1 MVRPSRNTRA
11 NFPEKKRCY
20 GRIVGSSESETEN
33 ENNKEQ
39 RDITRS
45 PITSTSVAS
54 MTSSP
59 MSALS
64 PKKEDN
70 LTMEFSSLK
79 MYTSPDKTKEKDIK
93 IKQGPLSSKVK
104 RVPLVQL
111 SSLSQNSPIQ
121 KLSSISPAKLG
132 LSNQLILSE
141 QAVNDSKQIERLMIS
156 QLVLTNFK
164 SYAGRQCIGPFH
176 PSFSSIVGPN
186 GSGKSNVIDA
196 LLFVFGFRASQMRQ
210 SKISALIHKSLAYS
224 DLDFCSVE
232 IYFEEIQEI
241 ENSNSSS
248 VSYIIKPES
257 RMVISRKAFKNNT
270 SKYMVNDRESSY
282 TEITKLLKE
291 KGVDLDHKRF
301 LILQGEVES
310 IAQMKPKAPN
320 DHEDGLLEYL
330 EDIIGTSNYK
340 KRIEETSIKLDR
352 LNELCEER
360 LNRVSVVKKEKD
372 NLESRKEIVLSYI
385 RDDNILTMKQSK
397 LYQAY
402 IFECDANIE
411 ATKEHIKKLREIID
425 ADEFMYK
432 ENSKKIKE
440 LEKQHEKILKE
451 HENLEI
457 DLLNAQKEFTKY
469 DQENIK
475 LQEKQKHLLQK
486 QKKNNTLIQTNS
498 HSYLEA
504 VRSIENCANQITSCE
519 KEIFE
524 LTNRLQLETKE
535 LEKIRYELK
544 DKTHDISDQLEI
556 KQKKLDPWIEQINNR
571 QSKIDVINSEIKI
584 LVDKENR
591 SVQEIH
597 NIQKRIR
604 TIEEEETIAKETI
617 QQCRIDK
624 ENKERELLY
633 AKEEYE
639 KMKEEEKRFKEKL
652 SQCHQKED
660 EARASYSEFRN
671 HNSVL
676 DGLMKLKESGRID
689 GFYGRLGSLGTI
701 PDKYDIAI
709 STACSSLNHMVV
721 ETVEAGQQ
729 CLEYLRENNLG
740 RAVFIILNRLPSRS
754 MSPIETPENVPRLF
768 DLITPKEKKFSPA
781 FFNALQNTLVVD
793 DLLQANRIAYGK
805 KRWRVVTLDGQLID
819 KSGTMTGGGNKVLRG
834 GMSSKLESNVSISS
848 ITKYEQER
856 KVIEKAYQTF
866 SSKYIQLQSKIN
878 NIAKEIPEL
887 DVKISILSLELS
899 TYHNN
904 ILDAKKTLKEVS
916 SLYEISPVE
925 IKKKK
930 ELENEVASLE
940 KENVMT
946 RKNMVGIEQE
956 IKQLQDRIMEIG
968 GIRLRTQKAKV
979 DNIQDQLNTIHDSI
993 ANADVL
999 KIKKEKDKVR
1009 FEKAISDSKNE
1020 LQVIETQV
1028 FDVKSNITKKTKL
1041 IDTLRSKI
1049 EKIQQEINDKAD
1061 ELLEIKSRQNEEM
1074 KVNNAARAKEI
1085 ETKNKLEEYNKVL
1098 LDNEKKSKHWKD
1110 KLNGLKL
1117 QNISDTLE
1125 DNEPLELQVF
1135 SKEELKNINQEKLK
1149 SEILVLEEKTQNIKI
1164 EFGVL
1169 EEYRKREQEYKAR
1182 SEDLENIVNER
1193 NSVCS
1198 YLNELKQTRL
1208 NEFMLGFNLI
1218 SLKLKEMYQ
1227 MITMGGNAELELVD
1241 SLDPFSE
1248 GILFSVMPPKKSW
1261 KNISNLSGGEKTLSS
1276 LALVFA
1282 LHHYKPTPLYVMDE
1296 IDAALDFRNVSIVAN
1311 YIKDRTKN
1319 AQFIVISLRNN
1330 MFELAARLIGIYKTE
1345 NMTKTITMENIL

>member
-1 MVRPSRNTRA
+1 MVRPSRSTRA
-11 NFPEKKRCY
+11 NFSEKKRCH
-20 GRIVGSSESETEN
+20 GRIITSSESEAEN
-33 ENNKEQ
+33 ERNKEEKEA
-39 RDITRS
+39 TRS
-45 PITSTSVAS
+45 PITCIS
-54 MTSSP
+54 MGSMNPSS

-64 PKKEDN
+64 PKKEEN

-79 MYTSPDKTKEKDIK
+79 VYTSPDKTKEKDIK
-93 IKQGPLSSKVK
+93 MVEKLPLSKVE
-104 RVPLVQL
+104 RAPLVQL
-111 SSLSQNSPIQ
+111 SSLGHNSPIRR
-121 KLSSISPAKLG
+121 LSSITPAKLG
-132 LSNQLILSE
+132 IFNQLISSE
-141 QAVNDSKQIERLMIS
+141 RGVNDSKQTERLMIS

-210 SKISALIHKSLAYS
+210 SKISALIHKSLAYP

-241 ENSNSSS
+241 ENSNSSP
-248 VSYIIKPES
+248 VSYVIKPES

-270 SKYMVNDRESSY
+270 SKYMVNNRESSY
-282 TEITKLLKE
+282 TEITKLLRE

-340 KRIEETSIKLDR
+340 KRIEETSIKLDQ

-372 NLESRKEIVLSYI
+372 NLEARKETVLSYI
-385 RDDNILTMKQSK
+385 KDENTLTMKQSK

-402 IFECDANIE
+402 IFECDTNIE
-411 ATKEHIKKLREIID
+411 TTKEHIRKLREIID

-457 DLLNAQKEFTKY
+457 DLSNVQKEFTKY

-498 HSYLEA
+498 HSYSEA
-504 VRSIENCANQITSCE
+504 IGSIENYTNQIASYE
-519 KEIFE
+519 KEISE

-535 LEKIRYELK
+535 LEKIRYNLK
-544 DKTHDISDQLEI
+544 DKTHDISDQLEV
-556 KQKKLDPWIEQINNR
+556 KQKKLNPWIEQINDR
-571 QSKIDVINSEIKI
+571 QSRIDVIHSEIKI
-584 LVDKENR
+584 LADKEDR

-597 NIQKRIR
+597 NIQKRIL
-604 TIEEEETIAKETI
+604 TIEEEETAAKKTI
-617 QQCRIDK
+617 QQCQIDK
-624 ENKERELLY
+624 ENKEKELLY

-639 KMKEEEKRFKEKL
+639 KMKGEEKRFKEKL
-652 SQCHQKED
+652 SQCYQKEG
-660 EARASYSEFRN
+660 EARASYSNFRN

-676 DGLMKLKESGRID
+676 SGLMKLKESGRID

-709 STACSSLNHMVV
+709 STACPSLNHMVV

-754 MSPIETPENVPRLF
+754 MGPIETPENVPRLF

-793 DLLQANRIAYGK
+793 DLQQANRIAYGK
-805 KRWRVVTLDGQLID
+805 KRWRVVTLDGQLINR
-819 KSGTMTGGGNKVLRG
+819 SGTMTGGGNKVLRG

-856 KVIEKAYQTF
+856 KVIEEAYQTF
-866 SSKYIQLQSKIN
+866 NSKFMQLQTKIN
-878 NIAKEIPEL
+878 DIAKEIPEL
-887 DVKISILSLELS
+887 DLKISILSLELS

-904 ILDAKKTLKEVS
+904 IIDAKKTLKEVS
-916 SLYEISPVE
+916 SLYEMSPAE
-925 IKKKK
+925 LKKKK
-930 ELENEVASLE
+930 ELENEAAFLE
-940 KENVMT
+940 KENAMT

-968 GIRLRTQKAKV
+968 GIRLRSQKTKV
-979 DNIQDQLNTIHDSI
+979 DNIQDQLNTIHESI

-999 KIKKEKDKVR
+999 KIKKEKDKLR

-1028 FDVKSNITKKTKL
+1028 SDVKSNIAKKTKL

-1061 ELLEIKSRQNEEM
+1061 ELSEIKSRQNEET
-1074 KVNNAARAKEI
+1074 KANNAARAKEI
-1085 ETKNKLEEYNKVL
+1085 ETKNKLEEYSKVL
-1098 LDNEKKSKHWKD
+1098 VDNEKKSKYWKD
-1110 KLNGLKL
+1110 KLKSLKL
-1117 QNISDTLE
+1117 QNISDSSE
-1125 DNEPLELQVF
+1125 DNEPLELQIF
-1135 SKEELKNINQEKLK
+1135 TKEELENINQEKLK
-1149 SEILVLEEKTQNIKI
+1149 AEILALEEKNQNIKI
-1164 EFGVL
+1164 EFDVL

-1182 SEDLENIVNER
+1182 SEDLEKIINER

-1198 YLNELKQTRL
+1198 HLNELKQTRL
-1208 NEFMLGFNLI
+1208 NEFMVGFNLI
-1218 SLKLKEMYQ
+1218 SLNLKEMYQ

-1345 NMTKTITMENIL
+1345 NTTKTITMENIL